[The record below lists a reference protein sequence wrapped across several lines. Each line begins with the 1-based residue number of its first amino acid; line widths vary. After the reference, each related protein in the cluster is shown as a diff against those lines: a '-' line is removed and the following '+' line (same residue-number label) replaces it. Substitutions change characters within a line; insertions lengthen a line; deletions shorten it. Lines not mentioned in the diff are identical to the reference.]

1 MLLVRFERTKN
12 MGNRWLG
19 LCLGWLTLGASVV
32 ANPLDQQ
39 TQGKF
44 IEPPKRDEVVSRQ
57 FQGKFQS
64 PRSITETPILTTAD
78 LEALDAIEALNNL
91 LATQFSLFE
100 YGVALQNA
108 RAAIGR
114 ALLDQ
119 TAVGIA
125 PLQSALAA
133 HTLAYEFW
141 QTCYQQPTAFFCA
154 ETRPAVAE
162 VMRLY
167 AKPRAAE
174 KIGSPVEIAVK
185 YPKPWVNTRV
195 HVSLRETVEYIP
207 AEEQQRVLRLLWQ
220 RALQDTEQA
229 RIALG
234 RI

>member
-1 MLLVRFERTKN
+1 

-19 LCLGWLTLGASVV
+19 LCLGWLTIGYSAV
-32 ANPLDQQ
+32 ANPLVQQ
-39 TQGKF
+39 TRGKF
-44 IEPPKRDEVVSRQ
+44 ISPPPQDKPVVQ
-57 FQGKFQS
+57 EMQGKFQAPQYRPES
-64 PRSITETPILTTAD
+64 PILTTAD
-78 LEALDAIEALNNL
+78 LEALEKIEALNKL
-91 LATQFSLFE
+91 LETEFSLFE
-100 YGVALQNA
+100 YGVALREA
-108 RAAIGR
+108 KAAIGV

-119 TAVGIA
+119 SITGLA
-125 PLQSALAA
+125 PLRSALAA

-141 QTCYQQPTAFFCA
+141 QTCYQNPTEFFCA

-167 AKPRAAE
+167 AKPRLAE

-207 AEEQQRVLRLLWQ
+207 AKEQQRILRLLWQ

-234 RI
+234 RV

>member
-1 MLLVRFERTKN
+1 
-12 MGNRWLG
+12 MGNRWLS
-19 LCLGWLTLGASVV
+19 LWLGWTTIGFSAV
-32 ANPLDQQ
+32 ANPLLQQ

-44 IEPPKRDEVVSRQ
+44 IAPPTRDVAVSRQ
-57 FQGKFQS
+57 MQGKFQLPQYKS
-64 PRSITETPILTTAD
+64 ETPILTTAD
-78 LEALDAIEALNNL
+78 LEALDAIEALNKL
-91 LATQFSLFE
+91 LETEFSLFE
-100 YGVALQNA
+100 YGNALKDA
-108 RAAIGR
+108 RRAIGV
-114 ALLDQ
+114 ALLDPNP
-119 TAVGIA
+119 TGIA

-141 QTCYQQPTAFFCA
+141 QTCYQQPNDFFCA

-167 AKPRAAE
+167 AKPRMVE

-185 YPKPWVNTRV
+185 FPKPWVNTRI

-207 AEEQQRVLRLLWQ
+207 APEQQRILRLLWQ

-234 RI
+234 RV